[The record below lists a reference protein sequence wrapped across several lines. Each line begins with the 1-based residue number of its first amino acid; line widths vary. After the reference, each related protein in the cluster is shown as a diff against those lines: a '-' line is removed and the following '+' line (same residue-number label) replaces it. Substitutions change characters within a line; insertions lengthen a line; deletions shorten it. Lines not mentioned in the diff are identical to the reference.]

1 MNNKNTIKIRKQSL
15 NTFWV
20 KEEIKTSDYRKF
32 WKQEN
37 TTCKK
42 KKKIHDLE
50 NMLNDG
56 SQTRKTSMLYDSI
69 HVKCPE

>member
-42 KKKIHDLE
+42 KKIHDLE